1 LFPVHRKRLHDF
13 MAGLQGP
20 ATRNPC
26 PLAPGL
32 PTHYICCMDNRPSH
46 SFNASDTVALTEQ
59 LLAAVRRQF
68 GSDEKR
74 IAHAGQVLEHARTI
88 HAAEPGDDAVVIAAA
103 LLHDIGIQEAE
114 RKHSSCAG
122 VYQELEGPPIAKGIL
137 EEIGFDPE
145 RTEHICRIVAG
156 HHTGRGGIDTPE
168 FRILWDADW
177 MVNFPEVFGKL
188 TTEQRMSRI
197 EKMFRTET
205 GKKMAKALFSEQR
218 EITHETKTSRGTR

>member
-1 LFPVHRKRLHDF
+1 
-13 MAGLQGP
+13 
-20 ATRNPC
+20 
-26 PLAPGL
+26 
-32 PTHYICCMDNRPSH
+32 MDNHSSH
-46 SFNASDTVALTEQ
+46 STGTDTIALTEQ
-59 LLAAVRRQF
+59 LLAAVRKEF
-68 GSDEKR
+68 GDDEKR

-88 HAAEPGDDAVVIAAA
+88 YAVEGKDGDRDEAVVIAAA

-114 RKHSSCAG
+114 RKHGSCAG

-188 TTEQRMSRI
+188 TAEQRMSRI

-205 GKKMAKALFSEQR
+205 GKRIAKEFF
-218 EITHETKTSRGTR
+218 TKD